1 MQLLLSIDH
10 VQLAMPPNEEE
21 TARRFYAGFL
31 GLEEVPKPA
40 PLASRGGLWF
50 ETRNVKIHLG
60 VEPSFHPS
68 AKAHVAFL
76 ASDLEGLGQ
85 KALARGYDVK
95 TGEVVGGVSRI
106 YVYDPF
112 GNRFEFIHAA
122 EAAAPKTGAHS
133 GKAYPALPLVDRA
146 LILAVAL
153 AQFLI
158 GHGNVWKKPFDWDR
172 SILFSYLTIAG
183 LVFVD
188 LMLRRRLKLLSW
200 FLHSLEIVGIKF
212 GLTAGF
218 LLFFLIVFHPK
229 PVSLSAELP
238 PSTRDSSAPV
248 SGQDARLPSIFLPES
263 LGEISGTVVNL
274 AGKPVDGALVFVSAG
289 LEGLVFEAPKQPVT
303 LENDGTRFVPL
314 LGVVQTGQPL
324 VLRSANQELHTLLM
338 MKRDRSWVFNVPML
352 GSGQG
357 RTVFLKEPKGLV
369 HVQCTVHGKREAEA
383 QLAILNHP
391 FFATSG
397 VDGSFEL
404 SGVPAG
410 ALTLS
415 AVKNGEG
422 EATSALRLE
431 GQKRISIRLSLHGP
445 AH

>member
-1 MQLLLSIDH
+1 MPLLLSIDH

-21 TARRFYAGFL
+21 AARRFYAGFL

-50 ETRNVKIHLG
+50 ETSNVKIHLG
-60 VEPSFHPS
+60 LEPSFQPS

-76 ASDLEGLGQ
+76 ARDLERLRGEAQ
-85 KALARGYDVK
+85 ARGYDVK
-95 TGEVVGGVSRI
+95 TGEVVDGVARI

-112 GNRFEFIHAA
+112 GNRFEFIN
-122 EAAAPKTGAHS
+122 AAAVPAPKAGPHFEKT
-133 GKAYPALPLVDRA
+133 YPVLPLVDRA

-153 AQFLI
+153 TQFFI
-158 GHGNVWKKPFDWDR
+158 GHGNVWRKPFDWDR

-183 LVFVD
+183 LVLVD
-188 LMLRRRLKLLSW
+188 LLLRRRLKLVSW

-218 LLFFLIVFHPK
+218 LLLFLIASHPK
-229 PVSLSAELP
+229 PVSVSAEMPAPTEEPKVPVSAPDARPPSILP
-238 PSTRDSSAPV
+238 P
-248 SGQDARLPSIFLPES
+248 GS
-263 LGEISGTVVNL
+263 LGEISGAVVNL
-274 AGKPVDGALVFVSAG
+274 AGKPVEGALVFVSAG
-289 LEGLVFEAPKQPVT
+289 LEGLVFEAPRRPVT
-303 LENDGTRFVPL
+303 LENDGTRFIPSL
-314 LGVVQTGQPL
+314 AVVQTGQPL

-352 GSGQG
+352 GSGQE

-391 FFATSG
+391 FFATTG
-397 VDGSFEL
+397 PDGSFKL
-404 SGVPAG
+404 SGVPSG
-410 ALTLS
+410 TLTLS

-422 EATSALRLE
+422 EATSTLRLE
-431 GQKRISIRLSLHGP
+431 GQARVSTRLSLPGP
-445 AH
+445 AR